1 MHRSLPIG
9 PVELEI
15 VKHEPDFANDGQGL
29 EESFF
34 GSIDGILSMPEL
46 FSAHDY
52 SVEYC
57 KSEGNKMST
66 TMIVLAFYYFKIL
79 TPERRRSVYLNPG
92 VIYIPPTKYDRP
104 DFGDRSLFHAELNRF
119 ISDTPP
125 HIELKVSCFGR
136 PEHAML
142 LVFDVPNQRLEFYDP
157 MADLGG
163 MYFHDGADFY
173 AYLKKHARTLKR
185 ENPGLRHIWANVER
199 MQQDAKS
206 CTLWASTT
214 AICRMAGIGRERL
227 PTLNSDILSIS
238 NVVRHV
244 LWETCQFKEFGGLW
258 TFTRE
263 SVDKAIRECRV
274 PEEFRLTVDKIVACQ
289 ALNAPRA
296 IPPDIQMSDQYME
309 PIAFKQSLGVGKPYV
324 PMSEPSLRGF
334 DWKGLIEVEL
344 VPNGQMPIYIRDDK
358 AFRRLF
364 MILADHKELRVHT
377 RLLFVNSQDAPMN
390 LIDREPWTRL
400 SSDRILWLDVAE
412 PFEQFDFLCS
422 QLKQVGPVFAEL
434 RSGVD
439 RNQIVRCGIENFVLE
454 DLNDAHDP
462 DVLRL
467 LLTSKRVVYKYI

>member
-1 MHRSLPIG
+1 
-9 PVELEI
+9 
-15 VKHEPDFANDGQGL
+15 
-29 EESFF
+29 
-34 GSIDGILSMPEL
+34 MPEL

-79 TPERRRSVYLNPG
+79 TPERRRRVYLNPG
-92 VIYIPPTKYDRP
+92 VIYSPPTKYDRP

-274 PEEFRLTVDKIVACQ
+274 PEEFRFDSRQDCGMSSIE
-289 ALNAPRA
+289 RA
-296 IPPDIQMSDQYME
+296 KSN
-309 PIAFKQSLGVGKPYV
+309 STRHSNV
-324 PMSEPSLRGF
+324 R
-334 DWKGLIEVEL
+334 
-344 VPNGQMPIYIRDDK
+344 PIYG
-358 AFRRLF
+358 
-364 MILADHKELRVHT
+364 T
-377 RLLFVNSQDAPMN
+377 
-390 LIDREPWTRL
+390 
-400 SSDRILWLDVAE
+400 DRIQTK
-412 PFEQFDFLCS
+412 P
-422 QLKQVGPVFAEL
+422 
-434 RSGVD
+434 
-439 RNQIVRCGIENFVLE
+439 RCGQTIRANVRTKSQGIRLE
-454 DLNDAHDP
+454 RID
-462 DVLRL
+462 
-467 LLTSKRVVYKYI
+467 